1 MILLEKLLAG
11 LEVTV
16 RPFAVCDVR
25 GDSHL
30 AMKPSEFA
38 TVHYILAGAGLVR
51 TAGAP
56 AVEALPY
63 SFIIVPPGIAQRIE
77 PAAGGAP
84 LAPFCAALPAGIERH
99 TVGSGESGVIMACGA
114 VGVTYHR
121 TSGLFDYLEAPI
133 AENFADDAPVRTM
146 IEALLAEFAE
156 PQPGTAAFAEA
167 VMRQCL
173 VVMLRRHC
181 EGGEC
186 QVPWL
191 AALEDPRLGAA
202 LEAMLDAPGAPHS
215 VDGLAAVA
223 AMSRS
228 TFAQHFTAAFARPP
242 MDLLKELRLR
252 RAGQMLKTSDAPV
265 KAIAKAVGYASRSYF
280 SRAFKAFHGI
290 GPAAYRASPE
300 TPM

>member
-25 GDSHL
+25 GDAHI

-38 TVHYILAGAGLVR
+38 TVHYTLAGAGLVR
-51 TAGAP
+51 VAGSP
-56 AVEALPY
+56 AVEVLPY
-63 SFIIVPPGIAQRIE
+63 SFMIVPPGVAQRIE
-77 PAAGGAP
+77 PARGGAP
-84 LAPFCAALPAGIERH
+84 LAPVRAADSPLPPGLERH
-99 TVGSGESGVIMACGA
+99 TVGSGDHGVIMVCGA
-114 VGVTYHR
+114 ICVTYHA
-121 TSGLFDYLEAPI
+121 TTGLFDYLDGPI
-133 AENFADDAPVRTM
+133 VENFADDAPIRATLG
-146 IEALLAEFAE
+146 ALFAE
-156 PQPGTAAFAEA
+156 LADPQPGTAAFAEA

-191 AALEDPRLGAA
+191 SALEDPRLGAA

-215 VDGLAAVA
+215 VDALAAVA

-228 TFAQHFTAAFARPP
+228 TFAQHFTAAFGRSP

-252 RAGQMLKTSDAPV
+252 RAAQLLKDSDAPI
-265 KAIAKAVGYASRSYF
+265 KAVAKTVGYASRSYF
-280 SRAFKAFHGI
+280 SRAFKAFHGQD
-290 GPAAYRASPE
+290 PAGYRAKS
-300 TPM
+300 

>member
-30 AMKPSEFA
+30 AMSPSEFA
-38 TVHYILAGAGLVR
+38 TVHYTLAGAGLVR
-51 TAGAP
+51 VAGAP

-63 SFIIVPPGIAQRIE
+63 SFMIVPPGMAQRIE

-84 LAPFCAALPAGIERH
+84 LGPMRADAAPLLAGLERH
-99 TVGSGESGVIMACGA
+99 AVGSGDHGVIMACGA
-114 VGVTYHR
+114 VRVTYHA
-121 TSGLFDYLEAPI
+121 TTGLFDYLDGPI
-133 AENFADDAPVRTM
+133 VENFADDAPIRAT
-146 IEALLAEFAE
+146 IEALLAEFAD

-167 VMRQCL
+167 VMKQCL

-186 QVPWL
+186 RMPWL
-191 AALEDPRLGAA
+191 SALEDPRLGAA
-202 LEAMLDAPGAPHS
+202 LEAMLDVPEAPHT
-215 VDGLAAVA
+215 VAGLAAVA

-228 TFAQHFTAAFARPP
+228 TFAQHFTAAFGRPP
-242 MDLLKELRLR
+242 MDFLKELRLR
-252 RAGQMLKTSDAPV
+252 RAAQMLKTSEAPV
-265 KAIAKAVGYASRSYF
+265 KAVAKAVGYSSRSFF
-280 SRAFKAFHGI
+280 SRAFKAFYGVA
-290 GPAAYRASPE
+290 PAAFRDL
-300 TPM
+300 